1 MGCIAMNFSVSGRK
15 MPVTEA
21 LQAYAEEK
29 IKDSVEQLGLEVI
42 SCDCVLYCEKNPANP
57 TPATCEVTVTLK
69 GQIARVEIRD
79 IDMYAAIDIA
89 AAKIVRQL
97 RKYKTRMIDKRK
109 RDTGE
114 AVAIA
119 ANSGELDIEALM
131 EELTEDDIVKRKEI
145 TYTVCTEEEALSR
158 MDLLGHDFYI
168 YTDRDTNEIH
178 LLYRRHDGC
187 YGKLTPKNA

>member
-1 MGCIAMNFSVSGRK
+1 MNFSVSGRK
-15 MPVTEA
+15 MPVTDA

-29 IKDSVEQLGLEVI
+29 IKESVDQLGLDVLN
-42 SCDCVLYCEKNPANP
+42 CDVVLYCEKNPANP

-97 RKYKTRMIDKRK
+97 RKYKTRMVDKRK

-114 AVAIA
+114 AMQAIA
-119 ANSGELDIEALM
+119 AS
-131 EELTEDDIVKRKEI
+131 
-145 TYTVCTEEEALSR
+145 
-158 MDLLGHDFYI
+158 
-168 YTDRDTNEIH
+168 
-178 LLYRRHDGC
+178 
-187 YGKLTPKNA
+187 

>member
-1 MGCIAMNFSVSGRK
+1 MNFSVSGRK

-21 LQAYAEEK
+21 LQTYAEDK
-29 IKDSVEQLGLEVI
+29 IKNSIDQLGMDII
-42 SCDCVLYCEKNPANP
+42 SCDVVLFCEKNPANP
-57 TPATCEVTVTLK
+57 TPSTCEVTVTLK

-109 RDTGE
+109 RTE
-114 AVAIA
+114 SESVAIA
-119 ANSGELDIEALM
+119 QGAGELDIEALM
-131 EELTEDDIVKRKEI
+131 AELTEDDIIRRKAI

-158 MDLLGHDFYI
+158 MDMLDHDFYI
-168 YTDRDTNEIH
+168 YTDRDSNEIH
-178 LLYRRHDGC
+178 LLYRRHDGG
-187 YGKLTPKNA
+187 YGKLTPKNG

>member
-1 MGCIAMNFSVSGRK
+1 MNFSVTGRK

-29 IKDSVEQLGLEVI
+29 IKESVEQLGLDI
-42 SCDCVLYCEKNPANP
+42 LTCDVVLYCEKNPANP
-57 TPATCEVTVTLK
+57 TPATCEVTITLK

-97 RKYKTRMIDKRK
+97 RKYKTRTYEKR
-109 RDTGE
+109 RREAGE
-114 AVAIA
+114 APAITA
-119 ANSGELDIEALM
+119 ASGELDIEALM
-131 EELTEDDIVKRKEI
+131 DELTEDDIVKRKEI

-168 YTDRDTNEIH
+168 YTDRDTNEVH
-178 LLYRRHDGC
+178 LLYKRLDGC
-187 YGKLTPKNA
+187 YGKLTPKGE

>member
-1 MGCIAMNFSVSGRK
+1 MNFSVSGRK
-15 MPVTEA
+15 MPVTDA

-29 IKDSVEQLGLEVI
+29 IKDSVDQLGLEVI
-42 SCDCVLYCEKNPANP
+42 SCDVVLYCEKNPANP

-97 RKYKTRMIDKRK
+97 RKYKTRMVDKRK

-114 AVAIA
+114 AMQAIA
-119 ANSGELDIEALM
+119 AGTGELDIEALM

-158 MDLLGHDFYI
+158 MDMLDHDFYI
-168 YTDRDTNEIH
+168 YTDRDTNEVH
-178 LLYRRHDGC
+178 LLYRRLDGC
-187 YGKLTPKNA
+187 YGKLMPKND

>member
-168 YTDRDTNEIH
+168 YTDRDTNEVH
-178 LLYRRHDGC
+178 LLYRRLDGC
-187 YGKLTPKNA
+187 YGKLTPKNG

>member
-1 MGCIAMNFSVSGRK
+1 MNFTVTGRK
-15 MPVTEA
+15 MPITDA
-21 LQAYAEEK
+21 LQSYAEEK
-29 IKDSVEQLGLEVI
+29 IKDSIDQLELDVLD
-42 SCDCVLYCEKNPANP
+42 CDVVLYCEKNPANP

-109 RDTGE
+109 RTDVGE
-114 AVAIA
+114 AEVITTMTGA
-119 ANSGELDIEALM
+119 GKELDIEALM
-131 EELTEDDIVKRKEI
+131 DELTEDDIVKRKEI
-145 TYTVCTEEEALSR
+145 TYTVCTEEEALAR
-158 MDLLGHDFYI
+158 MDMLDHDFYI
-168 YTDRDTNEIH
+168 YTDRDSNDIH
-178 LLYRRHDGC
+178 LLYKRHDGA